1 VKSVN
6 QPFPVIKIIRINI
19 QILLCLPAKKYK
31 FSCNYINL
39 EESVKNGESLMI
51 GNYISGLIALYMNNI
66 TYPTVFFLMTLES
79 TFLPVP
85 SELVIPPAA
94 WKAAQGEMNI
104 FLLIAFSTLGC
115 VSGALINYFLAKYL
129 GRKIIYSLVDTKLAH
144 MMLINREHM
153 EKSESFFIKYGKSS
167 TFIGR
172 LVPGVRH
179 LISIPAGVA
188 RMNLAD
194 FVFYTAAGSAIWNS
208 ILAALGY
215 FLYTQQELLKKYYKD
230 LSVFFLILFLI
241 FTVYILYKYF
251 LKNKFNQAQ

>member
-1 VKSVN
+1 M
-6 QPFPVIKIIRINI
+6 
-19 QILLCLPAKKYK
+19 L
-31 FSCNYINL
+31 
-39 EESVKNGESLMI
+39 
-51 GNYISGLIALYMNNI
+51 GNFISGLITLYMENI
-66 TYPTVFFLMTLES
+66 TYPTILFLMTLES

-85 SELVIPPAA
+85 SELVVPPAA

-104 FLLIAFSTLGC
+104 FLVVLFSTLGC
-115 VSGALINYFLAKYL
+115 IFGALINYFLAKYL

-144 MMLINREHM
+144 MMFINREHM

-188 RMNLAD
+188 QMNLRD
-194 FVFYTAAGSAIWNS
+194 FIFYTAVGSAIWNS

-215 FLYTQQELLKKYYKD
+215 FLYTQQELLKRYYKD
-230 LSVFFLILFLI
+230 LSIFFLVLFIIFAIYLI
-241 FTVYILYKYF
+241 YKF
-251 LKNKFNQAQ
+251 FIKTKAAQVS

>member
-1 VKSVN
+1 M
-6 QPFPVIKIIRINI
+6 
-19 QILLCLPAKKYK
+19 L
-31 FSCNYINL
+31 
-39 EESVKNGESLMI
+39 
-51 GNYISGLIALYMNNI
+51 GNFISGLITLYMENI
-66 TYPTVFFLMTLES
+66 TYPTILFLMTLES

-85 SELVIPPAA
+85 SELVVPPAA

-104 FLLIAFSTLGC
+104 FLVVLFSTLGC
-115 VSGALINYFLAKYL
+115 IFGALINYFLAKYL

-144 MMLINREHM
+144 MMFINKEHM

-188 RMNLAD
+188 QMNLRD
-194 FVFYTAAGSAIWNS
+194 FIFYTAVGSAIWNG

-215 FLYTQQELLKKYYKD
+215 FLYTQQELLKRYYKD
-230 LSVFFLILFLI
+230 LSIFFLVLFIIFAIYLI
-241 FTVYILYKYF
+241 
-251 LKNKFNQAQ
+251 NKFFIKTKAVKVS